1 MERKE
6 TDKVG
11 KRSVWSW
18 IILVLAVIYGVSP
31 VDIVPDVPF
40 IGWVDDFFI
49 ILFAALNLL
58 QFSAEGKNPVL
69 SKLAKWIKW
78 LVVLFGVVA
87 VLLLLVFGASIA
99 RLLS

>member
-11 KRSVWSW
+11 RRSVWSW

-58 QFSAEGKNPVL
+58 QFSTEGKNPVL

-78 LVVLFGVVA
+78 LVVLLGVVA

>member
-6 TDKVG
+6 ADKVG

-31 VDIVPDVPF
+31 VDMVPDVPF
-40 IGWVDDFFI
+40 IGWADDFFI
-49 ILFAALNLL
+49 ILFAVLNLL
-58 QFSAEGKNPVL
+58 QFSTEDKNPAL
-69 SKLAKWIKW
+69 SKLTKWMKW
-78 LVVLFGVVA
+78 LVVLLGVVV
-87 VLLLLVFGASIA
+87 VLLLLVFGAAIA